1 VERLLKEIA
10 GLTARKLT
18 GATVALSICKRLT
31 QPIQERVQ
39 PAYEYWGRED
49 PTRGQKR
56 KVSRVEAANRFARI
70 MAGQIRD
77 KGCPKA
83 LCLKRPTNAVSFLE
97 SSKLFSSFP
106 SCFLHFRV
114 VFSIFALF
122 FRLHPLGCDTTRIF
136 CRLRS
141 WCTGPPVPLPE
152 GDPSKETAMPA
163 ELRQP
168 ADEDKEFSSD
178 SSVGSELEVEITGT
192 SGPQTSATPKR
203 KTCRA
208 MKKIPLSK
216 AGLTVAQKSLRS
228 STPKGTSKV
237 RGASAPPATARIR
250 SASAGLQA
258 EKEAARGLGQLR
270 GEARQKSHPPRAAP
284 VTPRG

>member
-18 GATVALSICKRLT
+18 GAAVALSICKRLT
-31 QPIQERVQ
+31 QPIPERVQ

-56 KVSRVEAANRFARI
+56 KVSRVEVANLVAHI

-77 KGCPKA
+77 KGCPNA

-122 FRLHPLGCDTTRIF
+122 FRLHPLGCDTTWIF

-141 WCTGPPVPLPE
+141 SCTGPPFL
-152 GDPSKETAMPA
+152 
-163 ELRQP
+163 
-168 ADEDKEFSSD
+168 
-178 SSVGSELEVEITGT
+178 
-192 SGPQTSATPKR
+192 
-203 KTCRA
+203 C
-208 MKKIPLSK
+208 
-216 AGLTVAQKSLRS
+216 
-228 STPKGTSKV
+228 
-237 RGASAPPATARIR
+237 
-250 SASAGLQA
+250 
-258 EKEAARGLGQLR
+258 LR
-270 GEARQKSHPPRAAP
+270 GTLAKKLPCPPSYAS
-284 VTPRG
+284 